1 MILKIIKYILL
12 GGIQGLTEPL
22 PISSS
27 AHMSLC
33 AILLGLEENSLFFEV
48 LINFA
53 SVLAVGLFFKNDFK
67 FLKENKSFL
76 KKLFISTIPCGII
89 GIILHNHINSNLSN
103 LTSLSISFYITTL
116 FLILT
121 SLLFKKKQ
129 KDEISYKDALFLGLA
144 QSFALTPGI
153 SRCGTVLFGGS
164 LLKIDEKVVLKYS
177 FFMYMIVS
185 TCATSFTFVK
195 GLIDK
200 NIFLNYES
208 IILYLISF
216 ITCFFTTYI
225 SLKWFHKII
234 NNKSLLIFAG
244 YTFIL
249 ASIIWLFWA

>member
-33 AILLGLEENSLFFEV
+33 AILLGLEENNLFFEV

-67 FLKENKSFL
+67 FLKENKTFL

>member
-33 AILLGLEENSLFFEV
+33 AILLGLEENNLFFEV

-76 KKLFISTIPCGII
+76 KNLFISTIPCGII

>member
-116 FLILT
+116 FLVLT

>member
-67 FLKENKSFL
+67 FLKENKSLL

>member
-116 FLILT
+116 FLVLT

-129 KDEISYKDALFLGLA
+129 KDEITYKDALFLGLA

>member
-53 SVLAVGLFFKNDFK
+53 SVLAVGLFFKNDFIFFK
-67 FLKENKSFL
+67 KDKSL
-76 KKLFISTIPCGII
+76 LTKLIISTIPCGII
-89 GIILHNHINSNLSN
+89 GVILHNHINSNLSN
-103 LTSLSISFYITTL
+103 LASLSISFYITSL

-129 KDEISYKDALFLGLA
+129 KNEISYKDALFLGIA

-200 NIFLNYES
+200 NIFFNNES

>member
-53 SVLAVGLFFKNDFK
+53 SVLAVGLFYKNDFVFFK
-67 FLKENKSFL
+67 KDKSL
-76 KKLFISTIPCGII
+76 LTKLIISTIPCGII
-89 GIILHNHINSNLSN
+89 GVILHNHINSNLSN
-103 LTSLSISFYITTL
+103 LTSLSISFYITSL

-129 KDEISYKDALFLGLA
+129 KDEISYKDALFLGIA

-153 SRCGTVLFGGS
+153 SRCGTVLFEGS

-177 FFMYMIVS
+177 FFMYIIVS

-200 NIFLNYES
+200 NIFFNNES

>member
-76 KKLFISTIPCGII
+76 IKLFISTIPCGII

-116 FLILT
+116 FLVLT

-164 LLKIDEKVVLKYS
+164 LLKIDEKVILKYS

>member
-76 KKLFISTIPCGII
+76 KNLFISTIPCGII

>member
-89 GIILHNHINSNLSN
+89 GIILHNHINSNLSD

-116 FLILT
+116 FLVLT

>member
-67 FLKENKSFL
+67 FLKENKTFL